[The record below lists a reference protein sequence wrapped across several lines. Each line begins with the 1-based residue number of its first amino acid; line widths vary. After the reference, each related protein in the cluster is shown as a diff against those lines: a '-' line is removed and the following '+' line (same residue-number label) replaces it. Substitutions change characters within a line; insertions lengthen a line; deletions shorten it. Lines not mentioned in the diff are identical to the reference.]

1 MRPACLLLIFLLSFI
16 HHANSSEWIDVS
28 DMTNPRLLRNRY
40 RHSASFD
47 HAAEIPSYS
56 GDGQLEDLPPED
68 SASFRDHQHD
78 SIIDYVPKNPFPST
92 DACLDRSLADPN
104 APDDPEAR
112 ERLRANALDCIS
124 DELRKYTNIGQKIEQ
139 TVNVG
144 EEERVET
151 AESVREEKAANVEE
165 ARKEESV
172 ERKAEKT
179 ANVVNEKIE
188 KAANTRNEKTEKAA
202 NVVNEKIEKAPEAR
216 KEKISKAAKSNPVSD
231 RPGVRPEHLKKLE
244 ADSKMLHSCL
254 AKNKQLT
261 EDLVCYRN
269 LKSLYTR
276 HYAKIRTAINS
287 MQHDN
292 KMIEIHPYSAEFH
305 ILVQSMS
312 RENCLA

>member
-1 MRPACLLLIFLLSFI
+1 M
-16 HHANSSEWIDVS
+16 
-28 DMTNPRLLRNRY
+28 
-40 RHSASFD
+40 
-47 HAAEIPSYS
+47 
-56 GDGQLEDLPPED
+56 
-68 SASFRDHQHD
+68 
-78 SIIDYVPKNPFPST
+78 
-92 DACLDRSLADPN
+92 
-104 APDDPEAR
+104 
-112 ERLRANALDCIS
+112 RANALDCIS
-124 DELRKYTNIGQKIEQ
+124 DELRKNTNIGQKIEQ

-172 ERKAEKT
+172 ERK
-179 ANVVNEKIE
+179 
-188 KAANTRNEKTEKAA
+188 EKAA
-202 NVVNEKIEKAPEAR
+202 NVVNEKISKAPEAR
-216 KEKISKAAKSNPVSD
+216 KEKISKAAKGNPASD